1 MNLPGARQTRGEFDK
16 VAGSESNRLAL
27 IGRHRDIT
35 FQQQAGFPLV
45 VMPGECADFTGP
57 NRPVANTQGQDHALR
72 AVGGHTDHRGVGRG
86 I

>member
-1 MNLPGARQTRGEFDK
+1 MQKQEFKNLARELKSNLSKLMEKRSTW
-16 VAGSESNRLAL
+16 ESHWR
-27 IGRHRDIT
+27 
-35 FQQQAGFPLV
+35 
-45 VMPGECADFTGP
+45 ECADFTGP